1 MRNSDRRMAFLCT
14 EDETGRTTTKVA
26 DFGAMSLSIRTS
38 GGYDTP
44 DEQTRSITPDAVDA
58 FWSTYSEILP
68 LRGGDRDQ
76 VGGATWDA
84 KFFDGEIIRTER
96 GSCLCRMGSVLHFA
110 FTYHCC
116 LFDLHLRLFLHGEL
130 NRICRRFRT

>member
-1 MRNSDRRMAFLCT
+1 MAFLCI

-38 GGYDTP
+38 GGYDNAA
-44 DEQTRSITPDAVDA
+44 EQTREITPAAAAA

-96 GSCLCRMGSVLHFA
+96 GIIHSGDYVGTGPDTGS
-110 FTYHCC
+110 YQ
-116 LFDLHLRLFLHGEL
+116 DILRLFDMLV
-130 NRICRRFRT
+130 

>member
-1 MRNSDRRMAFLCT
+1 MITSDRRMAFLCT

-26 DFGAMSLSIRTS
+26 DFGTMLLSIRNS
-38 GGYDTP
+38 GGYDTSA
-44 DEQTRSITPDAVDA
+44 EQTRSITPDAAAA
-58 FWSTYSEILP
+58 FWSAYSEILP

-96 GSCLCRMGSVLHFA
+96 GIIHSGDYVGTGPDTGS
-110 FTYHCC
+110 YQ
-116 LFDLHLRLFLHGEL
+116 DILRLFKILV
-130 NRICRRFRT
+130 

>member
-1 MRNSDRRMAFLCT
+1 MTTSDRRMAFLCI

-26 DFGAMSLSIRTS
+26 DFGTMSLSIRTS
-38 GGYDTP
+38 GGYDTSA
-44 DEQTRSITPDAVDA
+44 EQTRSITPDAAAA
-58 FWSTYSEILP
+58 FWSAYSEILP

-96 GSCLCRMGSVLHFA
+96 GVIHSGDYVGKVPDSGS
-110 FTYHCC
+110 YY
-116 LFDLHLRLFLHGEL
+116 DILRLFDILP
-130 NRICRRFRT
+130 

>member
-38 GGYDTP
+38 GGYDIP

-96 GSCLCRMGSVLHFA
+96 GIIHSGDYVGTGPDTGS
-110 FTYHCC
+110 YQ
-116 LFDLHLRLFLHGEL
+116 DILRLFNMLV
-130 NRICRRFRT
+130 

>member
-1 MRNSDRRMAFLCT
+1 MRTSDRRMAFLCT

-38 GGYDTP
+38 GGYDTS
-44 DEQTRSITPDAVDA
+44 DEQTRSITPDAAAA

-84 KFFDGEIIRTER
+84 KFFDGEIIRVER
-96 GSCLCRMGSVLHFA
+96 GIIHPRDYVGMVPDSGS
-110 FTYHCC
+110 YY
-116 LFDLHLRLFLHGEL
+116 DILRLFNLL
-130 NRICRRFRT
+130 P

>member
-1 MRNSDRRMAFLCT
+1 MRNSDRRMAFLCI

-38 GGYDTP
+38 GGYDNAA
-44 DEQTRSITPDAVDA
+44 EQTREITPAAAAA

-96 GSCLCRMGSVLHFA
+96 GIIHSGDYVGTGPDTGS
-110 FTYHCC
+110 YQ
-116 LFDLHLRLFLHGEL
+116 DILRLFNMLV
-130 NRICRRFRT
+130 